1 MAASGLEEL
10 QLSRDEVERFSRA
23 LRDEKFRQLL
33 GEYAEEISKPENKK
47 KYEEEITQ
55 LERER
60 GVEVKFVHPSPGH
73 VLKSSAGG
81 DKKCFVN
88 VCSNELINKPSCQAA
103 RATGGGGGAPGQH
116 WALPYS
122 LTPAR
127 EDVGPGGRKHLIYD
141 VVFHPD
147 TLYMADRNKRFRKM
161 VDGVALDAVE
171 KQLDAK
177 LDMKNVKTLKMKY
190 KGLPHAAVIRTPL
203 PGGAKEIP
211 EQEGE
216 GDGPFK
222 FPYPYDLPKSEDA
235 SRSEA
240 KENSTTE
247 RSNAAG
253 KDTNKKT
260 PESKFTQPK
269 YSIVYR
275 STFDMQDYRH
285 ARDAVPSTRPKQ
297 LVVTIHL
304 PLLNSA
310 ESACL
315 DVTEKLLC
323 LESQKP
329 AYKLDLALPYPVDE
343 NQGSAKFNK
352 SKRQLVVTLPVIP
365 AKPELEVENNHNGD
379 FEPARKDSDSMENEP
394 SLLNPALNQVEDCI
408 QKNTENDTARI
419 NSEDGCEDSNWDPS
433 QNKEHLEVSHIAASD
448 VSGIKVT
455 PSISCPNDVIVS
467 EVDSDGH
474 QNLPEEAAVSSR
486 DNICM
491 SLENRSSSTE
501 DGQTNEH
508 SQVNSSANAK
518 CGSEGSLK
526 ESEPVCPDFHS
537 HQDESTV
544 TFILLVRNIKENSL
558 TSVLQTHDY
567 HISFGTTDS
576 DSLYSLII
584 QFPSDYQLNTEE
596 SVLNVSEDNA
606 VVVLIKSLESRGL
619 WQSFCAGH
627 TYNSLQNKL
636 FVTSENADQFL
647 STSLKDSVPNDA
659 AEECS
664 AELSVSEVHESG
676 LVISCK
682 FQQQEN
688 DEINSDARDL
698 NHSTPCSTPSN
709 TQQHGEEI
717 HFTESIASD
726 RETEKETSL
735 ADDGVECVPSQR
747 DELATLSGNCDHFA
761 QLHGSSEGSVI
772 IPTTQMDAL
781 SLSSCM
787 NPADEKKL
795 SVCAKVEAGND
806 ELLDEDDLISEQ
818 MDSNDPKFVKQMAPL
833 QILEEVNPTD
843 KSMEIIYDH
852 TTHSAFTFQNPELF
866 QLD

>member
-10 QLSRDEVERFSRA
+10 QLSRDEVDRFSCA
-23 LRDEKFRQLL
+23 LKDEKFRQLL
-33 GEYAEEISKPENKK
+33 CEYAEEISRPENKK

-60 GVEVKFVHPSPGH
+60 GVDVKFVHPSPGH

-81 DKKCFVN
+81 DKKCFIN
-88 VCSNELINKPSCQAA
+88 VCSNELINKPACQ
-103 RATGGGGGAPGQH
+103 GGRGGDGAPGQH
-116 WALPYS
+116 WELPYS

-147 TLYMADRNKRFRKM
+147 TLYMAGRNKRFRNM

-203 PGGAKEIP
+203 PGGDKEDLP
-211 EQEGE
+211 EE
-216 GDGPFK
+216 DGPLK
-222 FPYPYDLPKSEDA
+222 FPYPYGHPKAEGA
-235 SRSEA
+235 SRRSEV
-240 KENSTTE
+240 KGNSTTG
-247 RSNAAG
+247 RPKAAG
-253 KDTNKKT
+253 KDT

-275 STFDMQDYRH
+275 STVDMQDYRY

-297 LVVTIHL
+297 LVVTIDL

-323 LESQKP
+323 LESKKP
-329 AYKLDLALPYPVDE
+329 AYKLELALPYPVDE

-379 FEPARKDSDSMENEP
+379 LEPARKDSDSTESEQ
-394 SLLNPALNQVEDCI
+394 SLLKPELNQVEDDFI
-408 QKNTENDTARI
+408 LKNAENDTAGI
-419 NSEDGCEDSNWDPS
+419 KSEDGCKDSNWDQS
-433 QNKEHLEVSHIAASD
+433 QNKEHLEVSHVAASD
-448 VSGIKVT
+448 ASGIKVT
-455 PSISCPNDVIVS
+455 PSISSPNDVIVAPQIVS
-467 EVDSDGH
+467 EVDYDGH
-474 QNLPEEAAVSSR
+474 QNPPEEDAVTSR
-486 DNICM
+486 DNIYV
-491 SLENRSSSTE
+491 SLENRCSSTE

-508 SQVNSSANAK
+508 PQVNSSANTK
-518 CGSEGSLK
+518 CYSEGSLK
-526 ESEPVCPDFHS
+526 ENEPVCPDFHY

-544 TFILLVRNIKENSL
+544 TFILQVRNIKQNSL
-558 TSVLQTHDY
+558 KSVLQTYDY
-567 HISFGTTDS
+567 RISFGTTDS

-584 QFPSDYQLNTEE
+584 QFPSDYQLNTKERILK
-596 SVLNVSEDNA
+596 VAEDNA

-627 TYNSLQNKL
+627 TDNSLQNKL

-647 STSLKDSVPNDA
+647 STSLRDSVPNDA
-659 AEECS
+659 VEECLT
-664 AELSVSEVHESG
+664 ELSVSEVHESG

-688 DEINSDARDL
+688 DEISSDAHDL

-709 TQQHGEEI
+709 TQQHEEEI
-717 HFTESIASD
+717 RLTETIATD
-726 RETEKETSL
+726 KETEKETSL
-735 ADDGVECVPSQR
+735 ADDGVECVPSQS
-747 DELATLSGNCDHFA
+747 DELATLSGNCDNFA

-772 IPTTQMDAL
+772 IPSTQMNEL
-781 SLSSCM
+781 SLSSCT
-787 NPADEKKL
+787 NAADGNKPTG
-795 SVCAKVEAGND
+795 CAKVEATDD
-806 ELLDEDDLISEQ
+806 EVLDEDDLTSDQMNDNDSE
-818 MDSNDPKFVKQMAPL
+818 FVKQMPPL
-833 QILEEVNPTD
+833 QVLEEVHPTD
-843 KSMEIIYDH
+843 ESIKIIYDH